1 MSLYKPSTE
10 RVIRITYI
18 WWKVEEGLAI
28 DAFPLD
34 VTPLKLAPL
43 PAQPAKSRGI
53 LDAYVPTLV
62 ERAVWWRRPALL
74 DFVNLFAPERLRS
87 GCQDVDEDAFRKLSH
102 GGWLDGISFIVERLG
117 LSPCLLIDG
126 QNDESPGCPVART
139 PFEAACVAGHLDVVA
154 YLDAWCQKHCRS
166 PSCQAAFD
174 GRLVQLIIS
183 RRTGPHNEDD
193 IFRTLSY
200 FGSRLRTT
208 SGTALDYFSTA
219 GSWST
224 VSVIEYLVNLG
235 LTMQR
240 IEALQCLIG
249 LCERRQRANLPPAPH
264 EDILICIWQIGAN
277 PADHEARAKP
287 PHHTEEEAEMADL
300 ERRIRKNV
308 IIRGYYEF
316 LRSFPVEPD
325 LGWYTSNTSDLGKTL
340 RPRWLPQRER
350 RVSYLQYLR
359 DDLHIDL
366 KPYLRELADE
376 SVLTNEDS
384 EHQVPDLLQFL
395 HKEFN
400 YDLASD
406 NNRLFY
412 RSAEAGA
419 LSSLAYLRDNGVDI
433 RMDNDIAAVLMVAEQ
448 WSEVDIFPPVR
459 WLHSIVGADLRARG
473 DAVLIALC
481 RACRLLTFGLEELI
495 EFFVET
501 YGLDILRTQ
510 NDLPMRIAV
519 NSDHKKLLSILSNY
533 GVPLTEVESVGRTL
547 QFTVRNTGEVRTG
560 LSQDR
565 YGPSLNQACWHLP
578 PVFPDVTSV

>member
-1 MSLYKPSTE
+1 
-10 RVIRITYI
+10 VIRITYI
-18 WWKVEEGLAI
+18 WWKVEEGLAV
-28 DAFPLD
+28 DAFPLA
-34 VTPLKLAPL
+34 VTPLELAPL
-43 PAQPAKSRGI
+43 PAQPAKSRDI

-74 DFVNLFAPERLRS
+74 EFVNLFAPERLRS
-87 GCQDVDEDAFRKLSH
+87 GCQDVNEDAFRKLSH
-102 GGWLDGISFIVERLG
+102 GGWLEGITFIVERLG
-117 LSPCLLIDG
+117 LSPCLLIDE
-126 QNDESPGCPVART
+126 QNNESPGCPVART

-183 RRTGPHNEDD
+183 RRTGPRNEDD
-193 IFRTLSY
+193 DVFRTLSY

-249 LCERRQRANLPPAPH
+249 LCERRQRANLPPAPP

-277 PADHEARAKP
+277 PADHESRAN
-287 PHHTEEEAEMADL
+287 TEEEAEIADL
-300 ERRIRKNV
+300 ERRVRRNLIS
-308 IIRGYYEF
+308 RGYYEL
-316 LRSFPVEPD
+316 LRAFPVEPD
-325 LGWYTSNTSDLGKTL
+325 LGWYTSDLGL
-340 RPRWLPQRER
+340 NLWPQWLPER
-350 RVSYLQYLR
+350 TWRVSYLQYLR
-359 DDLHIDL
+359 DDLQIDL
-366 KPYLRELADE
+366 KPYLQELTDE
-376 SVLTNEDS
+376 SVLTWADS
-384 EHQVPDLLQFL
+384 EHKVPDLLQFL

-412 RSAEAGA
+412 LSAKAGA
-419 LSSLAYLRDNGVDI
+419 LPSLAYLRDNGVDI
-433 RMDNDIAAVLMVAEQ
+433 RMDNDIAAVLIVAEQ
-448 WSEVDIFPPVR
+448 WSNADIFPPMR

-481 RACRLLTFGLEELI
+481 RACRMPPFGLEELI

-519 NSDHKKLLSILSNY
+519 NSDHTELLSILSNY